1 MANNFVNF
9 IFMNTQKGVD
19 KSNEENLH
27 LLANLSATLPHIA
40 LISVEKN
47 NIFNKLSEW
56 YLWLCYV
63 AKRKLVFIP
72 LFWSPKAC
80 GFADSDQDQN

>member
-19 KSNEENLH
+19 KSNEENLY
-27 LLANLSATLPHIA
+27 LLVNLSVTLPHIA
-40 LISVEKN
+40 LISEEKN
-47 NIFNKLSEW
+47 NIFTELSEW
-56 YLWLCYV
+56 YLLLCYV

-72 LFWSPKAC
+72 LF
-80 GFADSDQDQN
+80 